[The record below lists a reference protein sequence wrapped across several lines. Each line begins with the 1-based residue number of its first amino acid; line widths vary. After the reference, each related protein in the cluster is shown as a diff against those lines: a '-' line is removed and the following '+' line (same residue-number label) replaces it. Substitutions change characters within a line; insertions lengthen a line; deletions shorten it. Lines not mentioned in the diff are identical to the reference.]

1 MNLPMSSLFRRVT
14 PALLAKSELNT
25 ARIELVSAERE
36 LDRATTNVEY
46 YKRRIERLT
55 QQAND
60 TPTTQPLET
69 A

>member
-1 MNLPMSSLFRRVT
+1 MNLPISSMFRRVT

-60 TPTTQPLET
+60 THTAKPLET